1 MPETFLAFVVQ
12 SAAAAGVTGA
22 LLKAWRV
29 KSPTLRLRFWV
40 LALSLPVVLPPVYAA
55 AFPVRSSDVFRRS
68 IALFVASRWV
78 ELPAGGWRLG
88 PFLVMALA
96 GTGLVLFLRDLV
108 PALRQGWR
116 LRIHDTDG
124 DPRGREVGER
134 VASHAARFSVTPPA
148 TRLVPD
154 DETAYLYCRGFF
166 APSVSVSTGAL
177 ATLSPD
183 ELDAALAHE
192 VAHVAGRHLLL
203 GWGLIGLRS
212 LLFWNPVAQIVGRT
226 AVLEME
232 RAADA
237 AAAAVTGRPGSVGS
251 ALAKLGVMAD
261 DDGINLPGGLRF
273 SVVKA
278 RLLRLAEAAGDAEPD
293 GLDGLR
299 LSLAGV
305 GIALLMFFVVA

>member
-1 MPETFLAFVVQ
+1 V
-12 SAAAAGVTGA
+12 AADLTPPDQAWLSGVFILRSVTHWP
-22 LLKAWRV
+22 AW
-29 KSPTLRLRFWV
+29 S
-40 LALSLPVVLPPVYAA
+40 
-55 AFPVRSSDVFRRS
+55 
-68 IALFVASRWV
+68 
-78 ELPAGGWRLG
+78 
-88 PFLVMALA
+88 
-96 GTGLVLFLRDLV
+96 
-108 PALRQGWR
+108 WR
-116 LRIHDTDG
+116 LRAHGTEG
-124 DPRGREVGER
+124 DPRGRDVAER
-134 VASHAARFSVTPPA
+134 VASHAARFSVAAPA
-148 TRLVPD
+148 TGLVPD
-154 DETAYLYCRGFF
+154 DEAAYLYCRGFLRP
-166 APSVSVSTGAL
+166 AVDVSTGAL
-177 ATLSPD
+177 AALSPE

-192 VAHVAGRHLLL
+192 VAHVAGRHLVL

-212 LLFWNPVAQIVGRT
+212 LLFFNPVAQIVGRT

>member
-68 IALFVASRWV
+68 VALFVASRWA

-88 PFLVMALA
+88 PFLAMVLA
-96 GTGLVLFLRDLV
+96 ATGLVLFLRDLV

-116 LRIHDTDG
+116 LRVHGADG
-124 DPRGREVGER
+124 DPRGREIGER
-134 VASHAARFSVTPPA
+134 VASHAARLSVAPPA

-278 RLLRLAEAAGDAEPD
+278 RLLRLAEAARDAEPD